1 MDDFGGGME
10 GYDDNGGE
18 ELGAIISKL
27 YFSLNQKL
35 IFPPSLLE
43 M

>member
-18 ELGAIISKL
+18 ELGAIISNF
-27 YFSLNQKL
+27 YLNFKTN
-35 IFPPSLLE
+35 FPSLLE
-43 M
+43 MR